1 MLINTLLQLTDF
13 GLEELKILQII
24 ILLVTTTDVVKHQ
37 LLAKTITIAFRLLA
51 SKDPTVMNTAT
62 AVLSQMVT
70 KVFDRVLVENKQQS
84 QSNNNNNSQIDM
96 DQLKAL
102 NKEPPSWM
110 NESGQDAYMLLQDL
124 YMLLNSETSLW
135 LIEITDINKPFGLEL
150 LKSILVRY
158 TEIFKKLPEMCFI
171 LKERVCPL
179 LIKLFSPSTKLK
191 TNSSIQSNLSISQ
204 SMNQS
209 NQSGDQKSV
218 QYFSIVSRLIR
229 IVFVLIQL
237 YFELLITESEIFLSL
252 LTKFLDVD
260 RPLWQKALAIEIFHK
275 ISVETNLIRMLIINY
290 DMKQHPEKIFSLI
303 TSDIALFIQSL
314 SLNAATNGSNSNSNQ
329 TLTNN
334 NSISSST
341 SSIQSSTQSTISNN
355 SGSNNNNNSSNSSNS
370 QSNSN
375 AFAFQISSA
384 QPSFIYKDVTI
395 QLLFPCVSGQVKA
408 TYLDSWDKLDVSY
421 IQDGYLLSIGFAI
434 LQELTKSVQI
444 LVEQNLNQ
452 QQKLDNRRII
462 TDTTT
467 TAEINESIQ
476 IMNSCSNSFLFV
488 YNILLESSLDETITD
503 QIKKSIKI
511 FIYLSSLLNMNAQ
524 RDAFITSLCKAA
536 LPANYAHNVLNLKTI
551 TDLNYLL
558 AQQSQSYP
566 QQHSHSQQQQQ
577 SVYSNKPSLTNKT
590 HTYDD
595 SYERQIQVVAIGPPL
610 HLLATTSSTSSTSSL
625 NGGQSSSNN
634 NLSVTAKN
642 LSIMKSILNMAYS
655 YSELIGSSWY
665 FILNTMQHITWTLG
679 IYH

>member
-1 MLINTLLQLTDF
+1 LLCLCTLWQLTDF

-24 ILLVTTTDVVKHQ
+24 ILLGTTTDVVKHQ
-37 LLAKTITIAFRLLA
+37 LLAKTITIALRLLA

-110 NESGQDAYMLLQDL
+110 NESGQDANMLLQDL

-252 LTKFLDVD
+252 NF
-260 RPLWQKALAIEIFHK
+260 
-275 ISVETNLIRMLIINY
+275 
-290 DMKQHPEKIFSLI
+290 
-303 TSDIALFIQSL
+303 
-314 SLNAATNGSNSNSNQ
+314 
-329 TLTNN
+329 
-334 NSISSST
+334 
-341 SSIQSSTQSTISNN
+341 
-355 SGSNNNNNSSNSSNS
+355 
-370 QSNSN
+370 
-375 AFAFQISSA
+375 
-384 QPSFIYKDVTI
+384 
-395 QLLFPCVSGQVKA
+395 
-408 TYLDSWDKLDVSY
+408 
-421 IQDGYLLSIGFAI
+421 
-434 LQELTKSVQI
+434 
-444 LVEQNLNQ
+444 
-452 QQKLDNRRII
+452 
-462 TDTTT
+462 
-467 TAEINESIQ
+467 
-476 IMNSCSNSFLFV
+476 
-488 YNILLESSLDETITD
+488 
-503 QIKKSIKI
+503 
-511 FIYLSSLLNMNAQ
+511 
-524 RDAFITSLCKAA
+524 
-536 LPANYAHNVLNLKTI
+536 
-551 TDLNYLL
+551 
-558 AQQSQSYP
+558 
-566 QQHSHSQQQQQ
+566 
-577 SVYSNKPSLTNKT
+577 
-590 HTYDD
+590 
-595 SYERQIQVVAIGPPL
+595 
-610 HLLATTSSTSSTSSL
+610 
-625 NGGQSSSNN
+625 
-634 NLSVTAKN
+634 
-642 LSIMKSILNMAYS
+642 
-655 YSELIGSSWY
+655 
-665 FILNTMQHITWTLG
+665 
-679 IYH
+679 

>member
-1 MLINTLLQLTDF
+1 
-13 GLEELKILQII
+13 
-24 ILLVTTTDVVKHQ
+24 
-37 LLAKTITIAFRLLA
+37 
-51 SKDPTVMNTAT
+51 
-62 AVLSQMVT
+62 
-70 KVFDRVLVENKQQS
+70 
-84 QSNNNNNSQIDM
+84 
-96 DQLKAL
+96 
-102 NKEPPSWM
+102 
-110 NESGQDAYMLLQDL
+110 
-124 YMLLNSETSLW
+124 
-135 LIEITDINKPFGLEL
+135 
-150 LKSILVRY
+150 
-158 TEIFKKLPEMCFI
+158 MCFI

-191 TNSSIQSNLSISQ
+191 INSSIQSNLSISQ

-303 TSDIALFIQSL
+303 TSGIALFIQSL
-314 SLNAATNGSNSNSNQ
+314 FLNAATNGSNSNSNQ

-355 SGSNNNNNSSNSSNS
+355 SSNNNNSSSNSSNS

-395 QLLFPCVSGQVKA
+395 QLLFPYVSGQVKA
-408 TYLDSWDKLDVSY
+408 TYLDSWDKLDVPY
-421 IQDGYLLSIGFAI
+421 IQDGYLLSIGFAT

-476 IMNSCSNSFLFV
+476 IINSCSNSFLFV

-503 QIKKSIKI
+503 QIIKSIKI

-566 QQHSHSQQQQQ
+566 QQHSQQQQQ
-577 SVYSNKPSLTNKT
+577 PVYSNKPSLTNKT

-610 HLLATTSSTSSTSSL
+610 HLLSTTSSTSSTSSL

-665 FILNTMQHITWTLG
+665 IILNTMQHITWTLSFYLFFLLY
-679 IYH
+679 IKHFTLTKMNY